1 MCVQV
6 IMLMAARARSLFQ
19 VAQQL
24 KVRCARSPAHALLS
38 PGLTD
43 GSSLRPPTRRT
54 ELIEQAHQWLRWAE
68 KERTQRSALQ
78 AEAAVQP
85 PCAPHLAAP

>member
-1 MCVQV
+1 
-6 IMLMAARARSLFQ
+6 MLMAARARSLFQ

-43 GSSLRPPTRRT
+43 GSSLRPPTAELPDGRLT
-54 ELIEQAHQWLRWAE
+54 ELIEQAHPAWR
-68 KERTQRSALQ
+68 RSINQIFSSTPLT
-78 AEAAVQP
+78 V
-85 PCAPHLAAP
+85 